1 MFEAGSLRVHRL
13 SRPSAKA
20 RKWQL
25 DVGSKLHLSGS
36 SLDWRLWQS
45 QRYSAFQGRAL
56 ERERRVKMSPS
67 ERKATL
73 AFDRCGACEINSL
86 DGLFD
91 RSDFL
96 KREKASVVDEA
107 TNPGG
112 GIELLDS

>member
-1 MFEAGSLRVHRL
+1 MSHTEIERTLL
-13 SRPSAKA
+13 A
-20 RKWQL
+20 R
-25 DVGSKLHLSGS
+25 
-36 SLDWRLWQS
+36 
-45 QRYSAFQGRAL
+45 
-56 ERERRVKMSPS
+56 
-67 ERKATL
+67 ERKAKL